1 MEFEVSY
8 QLDNEQQ
15 FWDELDD
22 IVSAQCQTHGLI
34 DDALRSYITFVT
46 TYKAEE
52 YLHTEYDL
60 ARCSFKLLESALF
73 SAHKDYIRRQIVFS
87 LLEDDSPDT
96 LHLIVALLLFDGRN
110 NEATFEMMNEEGI
123 FPRLVELI
131 YGQKDDGAGLHR
143 MLLELLYEMS
153 RIQRLRRQDLILIE
167 DDFVQYL
174 FQIIE
179 GLSDDVNDPYHYPVI
194 RVLLI
199 LNEQYMV
206 SAHDPTPSQN
216 PNNTT
221 NLTNKVIKTLFTSGS
236 RYKTFGENIILLLN
250 RESETSLQLL
260 ILKLLYLIFTTPSTY
275 EYFYTNDLRVLVD
288 IITRNLLDL
297 PLSAT
302 ALRHTYLRVLYP
314 LLAHTQLKNPPHYK
328 RDELSRLLAMM
339 TATGGATEGH
349 FGAVDETTKRL
360 VGRCVRVGWLSGN
373 EADRD
378 RNGEGAGEGKVGRK
392 SLGVGM
398 PRGMTSS
405 LSVVEVTT
413 QRERP
418 GVLTGSRGK
427 EEPDKQANQGLTGQ
441 EGRAMENRGGGGGG
455 HREGISVSASTN
467 LHAESPFEAEGEA

>member
-46 TYKAEE
+46 TYKGE
-52 YLHTEYDL
+52 YLHTEDDI

-73 SAHKDYIRRQIVFS
+73 SAHKDYVRRQIVYS
-87 LLEDDSPDT
+87 LLEEDSPDT
-96 LHLIVALLLFDGRN
+96 LHLIIALLLFDGRE

-131 YGQKDDGAGLHR
+131 YGQKDDDAGLHR

-153 RIQRLRRQDLILIE
+153 RIQRLRIQDLILIE

-216 PNNTT
+216 PSTT
-221 NLTNKVIKTLFTSGS
+221 MNLTNKVIKTLSTSGS

-260 ILKLLYLIFTTPSTY
+260 ILKLLYLLFTTPSTY
-275 EYFYTNDLRVLVD
+275 EYFYTNDLRVLLD

-314 LLAHTQLKNPPHYK
+314 LLAHTQLRHPPHYK

-360 VGRCVRVGWLSGN
+360 VGRCAKVGWLSGN
-373 EADRD
+373 EALNRD
-378 RNGEGAGEGKVGRK
+378 RNGGDAGEGRVARK
-392 SLGVGM
+392 LLGAEM
-398 PRGMTSS
+398 PGGMTSS

-413 QRERP
+413 QKERP
-418 GVLTGSRGK
+418 GVLTGSRGR
-427 EEPDKQANQGLTGQ
+427 EELEKQAKQSLTGQ
-441 EGRAMENRGGGGGG
+441 GDGARGDPRGGGGGHG
-455 HREGISVSASTN
+455 EGFKVGASTS
-467 LHAESPFEAEGEA
+467 LQGKSPFEAEGEA